1 LSHITRVLPC
11 WLTVEDGWV
20 RTLAVETALQLDA
33 DHPDFDEFAV
43 ADLMREASALQE
55 KGGLSRLPAN
65 PSRYCAVLGSAFHP
79 LQTITIRL
87 PCL

>member
-1 LSHITRVLPC
+1 MLPC

-55 KGGLSRLPAN
+55 KGGYHACQLIPAGIAR
-65 PSRYCAVLGSAFHP
+65 S
-79 LQTITIRL
+79 
-87 PCL
+87 